1 MAENL
6 AVRLFADM
14 VQGFGR
20 GVLRGIVNYAKVHGG
35 WDFSFNS
42 HSEGDFTRS
51 FARDKVRGVII
62 QITNREHANWLS
74 ASGVPVVNVANIVS
88 PPAPFPSV
96 FSDDQAVGRMAA
108 DYFIQRGFT
117 HFAYYCS
124 ADRRFSTARG
134 EGFATALKKAGFA
147 CTILQR
153 TEGKSCADEL
163 HDLPQP
169 LAVFCCNDSCA
180 KEAVQDAVA
189 AGLRVPDQVA
199 VLGVDNDEIS
209 CELSGVQLSSIRL
222 NTELIG
228 YEAAGLLAKL
238 MAGTPVPSQPILIEP
253 VEVITRRSTDALA
266 LEDPEVSTVVR
277 FIRDRGGREINVE
290 DLLQQ
295 TSLSRRSLEMRFRKA
310 LGRSPYQEIR
320 RVQIERA
327 QLLLS
332 RTDRPV
338 REIADACGFKES
350 RQLSVAFSDR
360 LGITPRQYRR
370 RARPMNNFS

>member
-1 MAENL
+1 L
-6 AVRLFADM
+6 
-14 VQGFGR
+14 
-20 GVLRGIVNYAKVHGG
+20 
-35 WDFSFNS
+35 
-42 HSEGDFTRS
+42 
-51 FARDKVRGVII
+51 
-62 QITNREHANWLS
+62 
-74 ASGVPVVNVANIVS
+74 
-88 PPAPFPSV
+88 
-96 FSDDQAVGRMAA
+96 
-108 DYFIQRGFT
+108 
-117 HFAYYCS
+117 
-124 ADRRFSTARG
+124 RG
-134 EGFATALKKAGFA
+134 EGFAAALKKAGHE
-147 CTILQR
+147 CTMLGR
-153 TEGKSCADEL
+153 SEGKRCAAEL

-169 LAVFCCNDSCA
+169 LAVFCCNDACA
-180 KEAVQDAVA
+180 KEVVQDAVA

-199 VLGVDNDEIS
+199 VLGVDNDEIN

-228 YEAAGLLAKL
+228 YEAASLLAKL
-238 MAGTPVPSQPILIEP
+238 MAGSAVPTQPTLIEP
-253 VEVITRRSTDALA
+253 VEVITRRSTDVLA
-266 LEDPEVSTVVR
+266 LDDTEVATVVR

-327 QLLLS
+327 QLLLA

-350 RQLSVAFSDR
+350 RTLSVAFHDR

-370 RARPMNNFS
+370 RSRPMNNFS